1 MKRPL
6 KIGITG
12 GIGSG
17 KTTVTDVFKHLGI
30 PVYLADDRAK
40 WLMNNDQKLVKKI
53 TTLFGK
59 QAYQGGALNRKHI
72 AQQVFQ
78 NKALITQ
85 LNTITHPAVF
95 RDFDLW
101 VSKQQSPY
109 VIKEA
114 ALLFESGS
122 YLDLD
127 AIITVDAPLDL
138 RIDRTIKRDQV
149 TEKDVMARI
158 KNQMPDEVKRN
169 AADYLIINDGATPLL
184 PQILLLHQILR

>member
-59 QAYQGGALNRKHI
+59 QAYQGGALNRKYI

-101 VSKQQSPY
+101 VRKQQSPY